1 MQLVTLVT
9 MVMLKA
15 TVTVWTMSWGGSWA
29 GGPRPAT
36 DFLGH
41 LLLLGHN
48 TETRA
53 RLCYLPSLHW

>member
-41 LLLLGHN
+41 HLGHN
-48 TETRA
+48 TRA
-53 RLCYLPSLHW
+53 LATATYQVYLARS